1 MAGSAGAPGG
11 PWATPG
17 ERSEPPALARQ
28 RREELA
34 PGERWHESPPSSFC
48 LSASHGEES
57 L

>member
-1 MAGSAGAPGG
+1 MTGPAGAPGG

-34 PGERWHESPPSSFC
+34 PGERWRESPPSSFC
-48 LSASHGEES
+48 SLTSNGEEA